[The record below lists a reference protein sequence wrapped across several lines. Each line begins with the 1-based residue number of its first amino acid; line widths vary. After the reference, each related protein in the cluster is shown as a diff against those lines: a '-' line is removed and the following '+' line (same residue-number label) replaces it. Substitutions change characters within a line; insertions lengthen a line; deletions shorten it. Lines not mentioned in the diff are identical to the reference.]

1 MDIDESMT
9 TPCGETQLE
18 FGEGFLS
25 VRCPDTG
32 TTARVRIAFASI
44 RARPFLKWAGGKQW
58 LAPIASALVPP
69 DFAGRY
75 FEPFLGG
82 GALFFALQPALAVL
96 SDLNSELIATY
107 AALRD
112 EVDPLI
118 DELSGYPHDRDFF
131 FDLRARRPA
140 SPVLAGARLIYL
152 NKTAFNGMYR
162 VNAKGEFNVPFGSY
176 RRPTIC
182 QEERLRDAADALSAV
197 DLRCADFSDAIA
209 AARAD
214 DFVFFDPPYV
224 TGHHNNGFRK
234 YNAQLFS
241 WECQERL
248 KDVISHLTER
258 KVRVAM
264 TNADHP
270 ALRSLFDGLHVT
282 VVKRRSLI
290 NSSAASRGLVREA
303 LYTNFPVSA
312 HSLICAAEGRS

>member
-1 MDIDESMT
+1 MDVDERATALS
-9 TPCGETQLE
+9 ETELE

-25 VRCPDTG
+25 VRCGDPESKV
-32 TTARVRIAFASI
+32 RVRIAHASI
-44 RARPFLKWAGGKQW
+44 RTRPFLKWAGGKQW
-58 LAPIASALVPP
+58 LAPIAGALVPP
-69 DFAGRY
+69 GFVGRY

-82 GALFFALQPALAVL
+82 GALFFALQPRRAVL
-96 SDLNSELIATY
+96 SDLNPDLITTY

-112 EVDPLI
+112 DVELLI
-118 DELSGYPHDRDFF
+118 DELSDYPHDRDFF
-131 FDLRARRPA
+131 FALRSRQPNV
-140 SPVLAGARLIYL
+140 PVLAGARLIYL

-162 VNAKGEFNVPFGSY
+162 VNARGEFNVPFGSY

-182 QEERLRDAADALSAV
+182 QQDRLRDAAKALCAAE
-197 DLRCADFSDAIA
+197 LRCADFSDATSA
-209 AARAD
+209 AQAG

-248 KDVISHLTER
+248 KEVIASLTE
-258 KVRVAM
+258 KQVTVAM

-270 ALRSLFDGLHVT
+270 SLRSLFDSLHVT
-282 VVKRRSLI
+282 AVKRRSLI

-303 LYTNFPVSA
+303 LYTNFPLSA
-312 HSLICAAEGRS
+312 ENVIAAAEASK